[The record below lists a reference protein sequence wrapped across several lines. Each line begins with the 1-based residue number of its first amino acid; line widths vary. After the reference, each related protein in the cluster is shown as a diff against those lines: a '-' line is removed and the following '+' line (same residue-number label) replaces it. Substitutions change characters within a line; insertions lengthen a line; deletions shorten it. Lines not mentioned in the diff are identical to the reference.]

1 MRGGLEEWIGMMYFM
16 QSVDGH
22 LLKSHLL
29 NALCALGL
37 KALNDSHHSEDSFLQ
52 TE

>member
-1 MRGGLEEWIGMMYFM
+1 MKLMCAVLNAKIR
-16 QSVDGH
+16 

-29 NALCALGL
+29 NAFCAPGL
-37 KALNDSHHSEDSFLQ
+37 KALNDSHHSDDSFLH

>member
-1 MRGGLEEWIGMMYFM
+1 MVYFKP
-16 QSVDGH
+16 SVDVH

-29 NALCALGL
+29 NAFCALGL
-37 KALNDSHHSEDSFLQ
+37 KALNDSHHSDDSFLQ